1 MGVTMTSQSPDDV
14 QVCSL
19 LAMSTAENF
28 GVGKKTQLMDWKW
41 QSICRKLRF
50 GNWPR
55 TTYRMEPTAPVG
67 AIKNCV
73 EWPGSFCDEHS
84 IVINMVLS
92 ALTFNLHHPRG
103 GSNVAHK
110 GVITWENIAKIKTS
124 FANLS
129 FKTGG
134 SYQSQIPPKN
144 PCMFAFFFYFAE

>member
-1 MGVTMTSQSPDDV
+1 
-14 QVCSL
+14 
-19 LAMSTAENF
+19 MSKFALCLRCPLRKIL
-28 GVGKKTQLMDWKW
+28 VLVKKRNSWTGNGNPYA
-41 QSICRKLRF
+41 KLRF

-73 EWPGSFCDEHS
+73 EWPGFFCDEHS

-110 GVITWENIAKIKTS
+110 GMITWENIAKIKTS

-144 PCMFAFFFYFAE
+144 PCMFVFFFSFSFYVAE